1 MDFLSEDNITPVLD
15 RLLVRAPQV
24 AADAV
29 RRAATVVAS
38 DFEKAMPIL
47 SQVQINDKIG
57 DVYPQTKPVLIRPT
71 TDGIELVVRPF
82 YADAYDF
89 KIKQAVG
96 VGGNAAKLTR
106 QGLWVH
112 KKLSKQHSQDSALQY
127 FVEFEGAARLR
138 QWAEDHDE
146 VRRRAVLISTR
157 VEIGFLWG
165 PYRARLILDIH
176 RQLALGLT
184 AR

>member
-1 MDFLSEDNITPVLD
+1 MDFLCEDNITPVLD
-15 RLLVRAPQV
+15 RLLVRAPRE

-29 RRAATVVAS
+29 RRAATAVAS

-47 SQVQINDKIG
+47 TYVQLNDKVG
-57 DVYPQTKPVLIRPT
+57 DVSPQVKPVLVRPT
-71 TDGIELVVRPF
+71 PDGIELIIRPF
-82 YADAYDF
+82 YANAYDF

-112 KKLSKQHSQDSALQY
+112 KKLSKQQSQDTDPQY